1 MLVIHIELWPH
12 GDSSRRKTLA
22 TGTIVNDGTGTT
34 TQGNYRVQLRDALG
48 RPWKSGILTGF
59 PRKRLLAWDL
69 LTRALY
75 YVLGNRN
82 RLPGHE
88 NVTQK

>member
-1 MLVIHIELWPH
+1 
-12 GDSSRRKTLA
+12 
-22 TGTIVNDGTGTT
+22 
-34 TQGNYRVQLRDALG
+34 VQLRDALG